1 MTPSTSDGDERMKR
15 AILIA
20 LGIGV
25 VVSSAAA
32 LDIGAA
38 REPTTSSIHDPIVH
52 TARTRESARAEQR
65 MRIDERYLAER
76 ERCAS
81 LGGYKRD
88 KCLVKAHANR
98 GRAMLEAAG
107 PYEVRF

>member
-1 MTPSTSDGDERMKR
+1 MKR
-15 AILIA
+15 AILVA

-32 LDIGAA
+32 LGIGKAP
-38 REPTTSSIHDPIVH
+38 EPTAGVPGT
-52 TARTRESARAEQR
+52 RAEQR
-65 MRIDERYLAER
+65 TRIDERYLAER

-81 LGGYKRD
+81 LGGYQRD
-88 KCLVKAHANR
+88 RCLVKAHANR
-98 GRAMLEAAG
+98 GRAMLEAAR

>member
-1 MTPSTSDGDERMKR
+1 MKR

-32 LDIGAA
+32 LDVGGT
-38 REPTTSSIHDPIVH
+38 REPAAAPVHDPIVH
-52 TARTRESARAEQR
+52 AARTRESARAEQR
-65 MRIDERYLAER
+65 ARIDERYLAER

-81 LGGYKRD
+81 LGGYQRD
-88 KCLVKAHANR
+88 KCLVEGARQPRARDAR
-98 GRAMLEAAG
+98 GSRG
-107 PYEVRF
+107 PTRSASSASRRRS

>member
-1 MTPSTSDGDERMKR
+1 MNR

-38 REPTTSSIHDPIVH
+38 REPAAAQVHDPVVH
-52 TARTRESARAEQR
+52 TARARESARAEQR
-65 MRIDERYLAER
+65 ARIDERYQAER
-76 ERCAS
+76 GRCSS
-81 LGGYKRD
+81 LGGYQRD

-98 GRAMLEAAG
+98 GRAMLEAAA
-107 PYEVRF
+107 PYELRF

>member
-1 MTPSTSDGDERMKR
+1 MTPSASSGDERMKR
-15 AILIA
+15 AILVA

-32 LDIGAA
+32 LGIGKGSEPAA
-38 REPTTSSIHDPIVH
+38 AAVHDPIVH
-52 TARTRESARAEQR
+52 VARTRESARAQQR
-65 MRIDERYLAER
+65 ARIDERYLAER
-76 ERCAS
+76 ESCSS
-81 LGGYKRD
+81 LGGYQRD

-98 GRAMLEAAG
+98 GRAMLEAAA